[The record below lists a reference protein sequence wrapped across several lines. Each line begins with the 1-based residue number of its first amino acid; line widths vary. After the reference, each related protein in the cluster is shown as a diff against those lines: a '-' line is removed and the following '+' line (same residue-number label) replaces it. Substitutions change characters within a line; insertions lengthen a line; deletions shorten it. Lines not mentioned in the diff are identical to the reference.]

1 MTTHSQPKKQE
12 RNRKLPAG
20 FVRSQFKPGQSGN
33 PKGRPRKGLVAAEA
47 IRWAGAQLAPPRVAS
62 IISEAYG
69 ITRPVTIL
77 EAAVLR
83 AWQRAMLKP
92 DAALLRTLL
101 EWGYGKPVQD
111 IDLTSGGAPIIQVL
125 PPAKPPAKR
134 KAASQSDGE

>member
-1 MTTHSQPKKQE
+1 MTTPQQPAKQDKST
-12 RNRKLPAG
+12 RLAPG
-20 FVRSQFKPGQSGN
+20 FVRNQFKPGQSGN
-33 PKGRPRKGLVAAEA
+33 PKGRPKKGLVAAEA
-47 IRWAGAQLAPPRVAS
+47 IRWAGAQPAPKKIAA

-69 ITRPVTIL
+69 IEQPLTVL

-83 AWQRAMLKP
+83 AWQRATLKA

-134 KAASQSDGE
+134 KAAGQNDGA